1 MKTTVRNRKFTMG
14 MILFLVI
21 ILVLC
26 ISSAF
31 YLNELSDKTGKI
43 LKENHYSVVYAS
55 EMSESLNSIYQEIT
69 TSLLTEREPDKN
81 VINEEFR
88 KFRNI
93 LELEKKNITEV
104 GEGNLA
110 EDIEKAF
117 SEFIITTG
125 DYFSPLK
132 KQSADFLFLEKQY
145 SRLYQDLVQLA
156 QINEKAIEGKTND
169 AKATAKSALVQMS
182 FIGAFCF
189 LLAYGFTFSF
199 SSYFNDRFHKLYDG
213 IKEIVSDDYN
223 SRLIIAGNDEVH
235 ELSVIFN
242 EMAEKLN
249 AKNQKMAVVLHN
261 ELDNE
266 QSSGYTED
274 LKTLLTQI
282 RKLEDQTN
290 QLIMR
295 KEKS

>member
-1 MKTTVRNRKFTMG
+1 MKTTIRNKKFTMG

-21 ILVLC
+21 ILLLC
-26 ISSAF
+26 VSSAF
-31 YLNELSDKTGKI
+31 YLNKLSNKTGEI
-43 LKENHYSVVYAS
+43 LKENHYSVIYAS
-55 EMSESLNSIYQEIT
+55 DMVESLNSIYQEIT
-69 TSLLTEREPDKN
+69 TSMLTKREPGKDI
-81 VINEEFR
+81 INEDIL
-88 KFRNI
+88 KFKKT

-110 EDIEKAF
+110 EDVEKVF
-117 SEFIITTG
+117 GDFILTTG
-125 DYFSPLK
+125 NYINP
-132 KQSADFLFLEKQY
+132 ANRHPVDFLLLENQY
-145 SRLYQDLVQLA
+145 NRLYLDLIKIA
-156 QINEKAIEGKTND
+156 QINERAIEDKTND
-169 AKATAKSALVQMS
+169 AKVSAKSALLQMS

-199 SSYFNDRFHKLYDG
+199 SSYFNDRFHRLHDG

-223 SRLIIAGNDEVH
+223 GKLIIAGNDEVH

-249 AKNQKMAVVLHN
+249 AKNQKMALVLHN
-261 ELDNE
+261 ESDNE

-274 LKTLLTQI
+274 LKTLLNEI

-295 KEKS
+295 IEKS

>member
-1 MKTTVRNRKFTMG
+1 MKTTIRNKKFTMG

-21 ILVLC
+21 ILLLC
-26 ISSAF
+26 VSSAF
-31 YLNELSDKTGKI
+31 YLNKLSDKTGKI

-55 EMSESLNSIYQEIT
+55 DMSESLSTIYHEIT
-69 TSLLTEREPDKN
+69 ASLLTKREPDKN
-81 VINEEFR
+81 IINEESR
-88 KFRNI
+88 KFRKT
-93 LELEKKNITEV
+93 LDLEKKNITEI

-117 SEFIITTG
+117 SDFNITTG
-125 DYFSPLK
+125 DYINPAK
-132 KQSADFLFLEKQY
+132 KQSSEFLSLERQY
-145 SRLYQDLVQLA
+145 NRLYRDLVQIA
-156 QINEKAIEGKTND
+156 QINEKAIEDKTND
-169 AKATAKSALVQMS
+169 ARVTAKSALLQMS

-213 IKEIVSDDYN
+213 IKEIRSDDYN
-223 SRLIIAGNDEVH
+223 SKLIIAGNDEVH

-249 AKNQKMAVVLHN
+249 TKNQKMGVVLHN
-261 ELDNE
+261 EPDNE

-274 LKTLLTQI
+274 LKTLLNQI

-295 KEKS
+295 IEKS